1 MEGDGGI
8 APTPVI
14 TVTGPDNEPVELNGV
29 RFTPEKAGTY
39 TVTITATDSWGNSA
53 TETKTIVVTEEDGG
67 TTEPGGD
74 TTEPGDG
81 TSDKEPLSAGAI
93 AGIIVAAVVVLAGGV
108 TAICFLVKKKR
119 K

>member
-1 MEGDGGI
+1 M
-8 APTPVI
+8 
-14 TVTGPDNEPVELNGV
+14 

-81 TSDKEPLSAGAI
+81 TSDKEPLSPGAI
-93 AGIIVAAVVVLAGGV
+93 AGIVITGVVVVAGAV
-108 TAICFLVKKKR
+108 TGIFFLVKKKR